1 MIRIEFDDDDL
12 RRLRQAIEKA
22 PEIVQDE
29 MMRWGWDTGARLQAQ
44 VIRRTPVK
52 TGALRNSI
60 QAGLSVVPLGRIGG
74 QQSVGAF
81 GLEALPGDGIGVKA
95 SPSGSFG
102 VSVVIGSNEQYAAYV
117 EQGTKPHKIRPRNA
131 KVLAFQGAGGT
142 VFAQEVNHPGTQ
154 PANMFG
160 GALEASEGAIRAS
173 VQGLLDRITAR
184 VFGGAA

>member
-1 MIRIEFDDDDL
+1 MIRIEFEDDDL
-12 RRLRQAIEKA
+12 RRLREAIEKA

-29 MMRWGWDTGARLQAQ
+29 MMRWGWDTGVRLQGQ

-60 QAGLSVVPLGRIGG
+60 QAGLSVVPLGQIG
-74 QQSVGAF
+74 QQRLGAF
-81 GLEALPGDGIGVKA
+81 GVEALPGDRIGVKS

-117 EQGTKPHKIRPRNA
+117 EGGTKPHKIRPRNA

-142 VFAQEVNHPGTQ
+142 VFAREVNHPGT
-154 PANMFG
+154 PAANMFG
-160 GALEASEGAIRAS
+160 DALEASEGAIRAS
-173 VQGLLDRITAR
+173 VQGLLDRIMAR